1 MINRKIVKL
10 LILCV
15 IVFANQS
22 VFAQYIITGRITDA
36 KNGDP
41 LPFATVGLK
50 GSNAMNIGA
59 QTNFEGVYTIK
70 TKYKADSIYVSVV
83 NYKKKSKVLNKDATT
98 QTIDF
103 QLQAEPKSLDEVVV
117 YSGENPAYKIL
128 RKLRENA
135 EKNDRKRLTAFEY
148 DSYSKMELDVDNIS
162 DKFKEK
168 KVMKQIQGAI
178 EKFEKIAGEDGKA
191 VIPVFISE
199 TISKFYYRESPGR
212 KKEMILKNNIKGVGV
227 KEGSFVSQL
236 VGGNIFANYDFYDN
250 FVPFLGKDIISP
262 VGNNWKGT
270 YSWYISD
277 TTNVDGHVCYGMEFD
292 PKNDKDLVFTGKIYV
307 DSTSYALVQI
317 DATVGKQANINFIDK
332 IKISQ
337 ELEQTSEGGWLPSK
351 TRFLIDIAEISKSS
365 AGMLLKMYISNKNF
379 TVNQP
384 KELSFY
390 DLPVEIAEDSKETDS
405 KYWLGAR
412 HESLSAQD
420 ILADRLIDTI
430 RNVPIVKTYVEVAE
444 IITSGYKR
452 YNKFAIGPYVNALA
466 FNSTETKGSLVMDQ
480 FITNLSYI

>member
-1 MINRKIVKL
+1 MINQKFTKI
-10 LILCV
+10 LIIC
-15 IVFANQS
+15 IIAFTYQS
-22 VFAQYIITGRITDA
+22 TFAQYIITGRITDA

-50 GSNAMNIGA
+50 GANIMNVGA

-70 TKYKADSIYVSVV
+70 TKYKADSVYVSTV
-83 NYKKKSKVLNKDATT
+83 NYKKKSKALDKDATT

-250 FVPFLGKDIISP
+250 FVPF
-262 VGNNWKGT
+262 
-270 YSWYISD
+270 
-277 TTNVDGHVCYGMEFD
+277 
-292 PKNDKDLVFTGKIYV
+292 
-307 DSTSYALVQI
+307 
-317 DATVGKQANINFIDK
+317 
-332 IKISQ
+332 
-337 ELEQTSEGGWLPSK
+337 
-351 TRFLIDIAEISKSS
+351 
-365 AGMLLKMYISNKNF
+365 
-379 TVNQP
+379 
-384 KELSFY
+384 
-390 DLPVEIAEDSKETDS
+390 
-405 KYWLGAR
+405 
-412 HESLSAQD
+412 
-420 ILADRLIDTI
+420 
-430 RNVPIVKTYVEVAE
+430 
-444 IITSGYKR
+444 
-452 YNKFAIGPYVNALA
+452 
-466 FNSTETKGSLVMDQ
+466 
-480 FITNLSYI
+480 